1 MTISDYNQ
9 IQVTNERLI
18 NVSGIFRPISI
29 PLSWSPVR
37 ATLGI
42 LCLTLL
48 VACAQPDPALSRRE
62 PYDPN
67 EESNRKVHKF
77 NRSLDRSLVRPAG
90 IGYTD
95 IVPDDIEAAVG
106 RFAFNLSI
114 PSAVV
119 NNILQGNMKG
129 AFQDTFRFAVNS
141 TIGMG
146 GLFDP
151 ATELNMPAG
160 TDADFG
166 QTLYVWGVPEG
177 AYIELPLLGPATHR
191 RAVGKV
197 VDIFTNPISYVLEA
211 PLNYLGTGTALAAR
225 LGDRGRYTKTIDSIL
240 YESADSYAQARS
252 LYYQNRRFKLG
263 NGSDEAYSD
272 PYNDPYNDPYEAQT
286 NE

>member
-1 MTISDYNQ
+1 MYGISLSYSQ
-9 IQVTNERLI
+9 PLLRPLKLI
-18 NVSGIFRPISI
+18 AGV
-29 PLSWSPVR
+29 
-37 ATLGI
+37 
-42 LCLTLL
+42 LCLSVL
-48 VACAQPDPALSRRE
+48 VACARPDPALTMSG

-67 EESNRKVHKF
+67 EATNRKFHRF
-77 NRSLDRSLVRPAG
+77 NKALDRNLVRPAG
-90 IGYTD
+90 KGYVD
-95 IVPDDIEAAVG
+95 ILPDDIETAVG

-129 AFQDTFRFAVNS
+129 AIQDTSRFVVNS
-141 TIGMG
+141 TIGLG

-177 AYIELPLLGPATHR
+177 PYIELPILGPATHR

-197 VDIFTNPISYVLEA
+197 VDIFTNPITYVLEK
-211 PLNYLGTGTALAAR
+211 PLNYISTATALAAR
-225 LGDRGRYTKTIDSIL
+225 LGERGRYSNTVDQIL
-240 YESADSYAQARS
+240 YESADGYAQAQS

-263 NGSDEAYSD
+263 SKSNDAYID
-272 PYNDPYNDPYEAQT
+272 PYDDLASDPYEAL
-286 NE
+286 NDE